1 MGMERLI
8 LLHRMAFPEGFE
20 REVTVF
26 IAHMGDEAR
35 KKAFSLAAELRE
47 MGVPTETEYG
57 RKSLKSQMK
66 RADKSGA
73 RYTLIIGENEL
84 ARSVL
89 ILRDMSTGI
98 EYEVIERNLGV
109 EISKR
114 LGGK

>member
-1 MGMERLI
+1 
-8 LLHRMAFPEGFE
+8 MA
-20 REVTVF
+20 VF

-35 KKAFSLAAELRE
+35 KRAFSLAAELRE

-84 ARSVL
+84 ARGIVK
-89 ILRDMSTGI
+89 LRDMDTSS
-98 EYEVIERNLGV
+98 EEDVELPNLGAR
-109 EISKR
+109 IADYSA
-114 LGGK
+114 